1 MSLVYLLRHGEND
14 VMARR
19 LAGRLPG
26 THLNRRGQEQAQQ
39 VAEKL
44 ADAPIRAIFS
54 SPLERAVETAMPLSE
69 RLGVPVQVLDGLNE
83 VDYGTWQGRSYR
95 QLERLKLW
103 RQLRVAPSRVRF
115 PGGETLMEV
124 QERAVM
130 AVQWAMTQVGADEG
144 VACFTHGDVVRLVTT
159 WALGL
164 PFDSFRLFQVD
175 TASLTILAFG
185 EGRLQQVR
193 CVNQNLA
200 GDETKTR
207 PKARGL
213 DR

>member
-1 MSLVYLLRHGEND
+1 
-14 VMARR
+14 
-19 LAGRLPG
+19 
-26 THLNRRGQEQAQQ
+26 QAQQ

-95 QLERLKLW
+95 QLERLTLW
-103 RQLRVAPSRVRF
+103 RQLRVAPSQVRF

-144 VACFTHGDVVRLVTT
+144 VACFTHGDVVRLVTA
-159 WALGL
+159 WALDL

-175 TASLTILAFG
+175 TASLTILVFG